1 MGIFNDNIHNPHSS
15 GSTQGPVG
23 PKGPPGPGFK
33 FTRDGNFNVDGKRL
47 TNVGAPTDDDDTTT
61 KKYVDD
67 GMSGKVSTDMV
78 MTLGRPEGEKIVRY
92 LPNPGGEQKNV
103 GLITPKLYIED
114 EFNDSVILQAD
125 DQDYDDVHLYIPN
138 LKNYDGIDGRRK
150 SNIMVNSIN
159 NTMTGKI
166 ILPSGNLMI
175 KDGVDFSVLNR
186 EDINKILGSQSN
198 GNGII
203 PDKVPLYASH
213 GTIYANSFAVKN
225 ENDHDFVILRCR
237 DSSGLKSLYI
247 PSLNS
252 DADIVINQT
261 NQTINGDKTFSSA
274 ITMTQ
279 EGSVNNHLVT
289 KGYVDSHST
298 NENYLKVDGSNMMTG
313 DLNMNEQRVKNTL
326 DPSDEQDTVN
336 KRYLESQLTDYL
348 KRDSQPPM
356 TFNLNMDNYKI
367 VNLNEPTLNSD
378 ATTKKYVDDEIAKIP
393 SSGSDFLK
401 KDGSIA
407 MTGDLN
413 MATNKIKNLGTPSTH
428 EDDAAVNV
436 EFFNSELNASN
447 HSISRQ
453 ITTAYKKYV
462 NESHISS
469 QEHFQKN
476 AFLYLMEDVDESS
489 SENNISVIG
498 IISYAPSIHQMNK
511 KAYQLTLNKD
521 LGSTNYRSRIGFNL
535 GSLNI
540 GYYTFVCEFIP
551 PTMTNV
557 SVTASGTTINITKQ
571 ATKTFPTYT
580 KTLVQFHRWNS
591 TPPQFIYIDL
601 HGSTPDNSPTAF
613 AFMVV
618 YGVEGYFPNVPSSVF
633 DQVYVVDNGRMVMQ
647 TELDLN
653 GYPIRGTLNYSSNNI
668 VMLKKIDMNN
678 QKIINVAL
686 GTDDNDVVNKK
697 QMENNL
703 KYYVHGEINI
713 GQNTFLLNGFNA
725 IIMPYR
731 YITSIF
737 FVYKTYNSSNSL
749 QNLPRIGIKIE
760 AGNSLNLITSST
772 GISQQIIINQ
782 TMTQS
787 ILSVELTRGPIQ
799 NGLSRDKIL
808 MLIELSFH

>member
-1 MGIFNDNIHNPHSS
+1 MGIFNDNIHNPHSQ
-15 GSTQGPVG
+15 GSTKGPI
-23 PKGPPGPGFK
+23 GPPGPGFK
-33 FTRDGNFNVDGKRL
+33 LTRDGNYNIDGKRL
-47 TNVGAPTDDDDTTT
+47 TNVGAPTDDDDATT
-61 KKYVDD
+61 KEYVDD
-67 GMSGKVSTDMV
+67 ELNSKVANSQIMGGNAEAGKLV
-78 MTLGRPEGEKIVRY
+78 KY
-92 LPNPGGEQKNV
+92 LPDKGM
-103 GLITPKLYIED
+103 ITPKMYIED
-114 EFNDSVILQAD
+114 EFGDSVIIKSE
-125 DQDYDDVHLYIPN
+125 DQDYDDVHLHIPN
-138 LKNYDGIDGRRK
+138 LRNYDGISGRRK
-150 SNIMVNSIN
+150 SSIMINSIN
-159 NTMTGKI
+159 NNMTGKI
-166 ILPSGNLMI
+166 ILPSGNLI
-175 KDGVDFSVLNR
+175 VKDGIDFAVLNR
-186 EDINKILGSQSN
+186 EDINKLIGSESN
-198 GNGII
+198 QNGIS
-203 PDKVPLYASH
+203 PDKVPLYSSG
-213 GTIYANSFAVKN
+213 GTLYANTFGVKN
-225 ENDHDFVILRCR
+225 ENDNDFVILRCR
-237 DSSGLKSLYI
+237 DSSGWRSLYI

-252 DADIVINQT
+252 NADIIIDQT
-261 NQTINGDKTFSSA
+261 NQTINGDKTFSRA

-279 EGSVNNHLVT
+279 EGSANNHLVT
-289 KGYVDSHST
+289 KGYVDSHSI

-348 KRDSQPPM
+348 KRDGQPPM

-367 VNLNEPTLNSD
+367 VNLNELTLNSD

-428 EDDAAVNV
+428 EKYAAINVNY
-436 EFFNSELNASN
+436 FDSELNSSN
-447 HSISRQ
+447 HNISRQ

-489 SENNISVIG
+489 SENNISVTG
-498 IISYAPSIHQMNK
+498 IINYAPSIHQMNK
-511 KAYQLTLNKD
+511 KSYQLTLNKD

-540 GYYTFVCEFIP
+540 GYHTFVCEFYP
-551 PTMTNV
+551 PTMTIV
-557 SVTASGTTINITKQ
+557 SVTALGTTISITKQ
-571 ATKTFPTYT
+571 ATKTFQTYT
-580 KTLVQFHRWNS
+580 KTIVQFHRWNS
-591 TPPQFIYIDL
+591 TPPQFIYLDL
-601 HGSTPDNSPTAF
+601 HGSTPDNSPTAL

-653 GYPIRGTLNYSSNNI
+653 GYSIRGTLNYSSNNI

-713 GQNTFLLNGFNA
+713 GQNRFLLNGFNK

-731 YITSIF
+731 NITSIF
-737 FVYKTYNSSNSL
+737 FVYLTYNSNNNI
-749 QNLPRIGIKIE
+749 QNLPRIGIRIRQT
-760 AGNSLNLITSST
+760 GLHNDLNLRTSSE
-772 GISQQIIINQ
+772 GINQQIIVNQ
-782 TMTQS
+782 QMAQS
-787 ILSVELTRGPIQ
+787 VLSVELSSGPIS
-799 NGLSRDKIL
+799 NNRLSRDRII
-808 MLIELSFH
+808 MLIELAFHM